1 LFIVSTMST
10 LTVPPGFSS
19 VIASLLSTVVLLTGQ
34 GIAVSKNRRL
44 AGIEY
49 PRLYAEKAEMAASPA
64 AVKFNCVQR
73 AHQNTLENIPQVYL
87 MTVVL
92 GLRHPTLAAS
102 ALALWVVSR
111 VAYTL
116 GYASGEPSK
125 RNNVITRLTYTPST
139 MTLLFGSIYSAFQLV
154 AAGV

>member
-1 LFIVSTMST
+1 MST

-19 VIASLLSTVVLLTGQ
+19 VIASLLSTVVLLAGQ
-34 GIAVSKNRRL
+34 SIAVSRNRRS

-49 PRLYAEKAEMAASPA
+49 PRLYAEKAEMTASPA

-73 AHQNTLENIPQVYL
+73 AHQNTLENIPQV
-87 MTVVL
+87 TVVL

-102 ALALWVVSR
+102 ALGVWVISR

-116 GYASGEPSK
+116 GYASGEPSM
-125 RNNVITRLTYTPST
+125 RNNVFTRLTYYPSI
-139 MTLLFGSIYSAFQLV
+139 MTLMFGSIYTAFQLV
-154 AAGV
+154 AAGI